1 MESLLCSNF
10 LISSAHA
17 IFRTTYSIKRCRN
30 KSVGRNFQSSPLVVR
45 SKRSS
50 YQDFQE
56 YAKPS
61 QLLPATEVRDCKDA
75 SVGKMVSSFV
85 SDKSV
90 SLFKVEIQ
98 TSKIYGSGLCD
109 MNSLILLCLIDE
121 DGRAILQR
129 LPATSFGATDIDDVL
144 HFQRGAVDEFAFV
157 GPNIG
162 KIAAVWISLNSGQW
176 RIGGISLTVS
186 SHSQPSY
193 LENTPENKPLTS
205 LQYDFE
211 CEDILLGEK
220 SDAPMMEFRPR
231 SITSFSDNES
241 TLFDST
247 NAPPSFDRPTAAY
260 EQSMKEY
267 SYLKFS
273 LLLYDTVLILAGST
287 FAYFSVGENASF
299 VFLVGGL
306 FGFFYLLLLQKSVD
320 GISAQDFVP
329 GEDSESSGQVFGSL
343 NLKGPISSLAL
354 AFAFAVAALK
364 YGLGEGAVRLTPK
377 DVIFGMMGF
386 LMCKVSVVLAA
397 YKPVSLSLRDKK

>member
-1 MESLLCSNF
+1 MESFCSNF

-17 IFRTTYSIKRCRN
+17 IFPATCTLKRCRN
-30 KSVGRNFQSSPLVVR
+30 KWVGRNFQSFPLIVR

-61 QLLPATEVRDCKDA
+61 QLLPATEVKDCKDA

-90 SLFKVEIQ
+90 SFFKVGIQ
-98 TSKIYGSGLCD
+98 TSKIYGSGLSD
-109 MNSLILLCLIDE
+109 LNSLILLCLIDE

-129 LPATSFGATDIDDVL
+129 LPATSFGTTDIDDVL

-157 GPNIG
+157 GPDFG

-176 RIGGISLTVS
+176 RIGGLSLTVR
-186 SHSQPSY
+186 SHSRQPPY
-193 LENTPENKPLTS
+193 LENNPENKPLTS

-211 CEDILLGEK
+211 FEDILLGEK

-231 SITSFSDNES
+231 SITSFSDSES
-241 TLFDST
+241 TLFDAI
-247 NAPPSFDRPTAAY
+247 NALPSFDRHITTAY

-273 LLLYDTVLILAGST
+273 LLLYDTMLILTGST
-287 FAYFSVGENASF
+287 FAYFSAGENTSF

-320 GISAQDFVP
+320 GISAKDFVP
-329 GEDSESSGQVFGSL
+329 GEDSESFGQVFGSL
-343 NLKGPISSLAL
+343 NLKGSISSLAL
-354 AFAFAVAALK
+354 AFAFAVITLK
-364 YGLGEGAVRLTPK
+364 YALGEGFVRFTPK

-386 LMCKVSVVLAA
+386 LMCKFRWFW
-397 YKPVSLSLRDKK
+397 LRINRWALV